1 MNIHLRDRY
10 FQEYPKDWYRLYL
23 LLSKNINEDR
33 FFTINLSRHKHFETV
48 TLGLNL
54 LNDFEHLLMIVK
66 NAGTEIML
74 RKNSNLN
81 NINQYNL
88 YSGVE
93 LKNCGCD
100 VHLKLKYK
108 YIFMDNLDD
117 ELIKYYS
124 NLGLSYIS
132 IKNNL

>member
-1 MNIHLRDRY
+1 MI
-10 FQEYPKDWYRLYL
+10 
-23 LLSKNINEDR
+23 KNLKY
-33 FFTINLSRHKHFETV
+33 TINISRSKKFDTS
-48 TLGLNL
+48 TLGLTL
-54 LNDFEHLLMIVK
+54 LNIFEHLLMIVK

-74 RKNSNLN
+74 RKNNNLN
-81 NINQYNL
+81 KLNQYNL